1 MPKLQQGIAYA
12 DMEGARARNHIRRDG
27 GRVAFAAGAGAQ
39 PKTRGLIMLSWAVTF
54 LVIGL
59 IAGVLG
65 ITGVAGTATH
75 IAYVLFVVFL
85 ILAVV
90 GMVMG
95 RRPPAV

>member
-1 MPKLQQGIAYA
+1 MV
-12 DMEGARARNHIRRDG
+12 
-27 GRVAFAAGAGAQ
+27 VAVHPVFLTCH
-39 PKTRGLIMLSWAVTF
+39 KRFIMLSWAVTF

-65 ITGVAGTATH
+65 VSGVAGTATH

-90 GMVMG
+90 GLIMG
-95 RRPPAV
+95 RRPPAG

>member
-1 MPKLQQGIAYA
+1 MPSQVIPFS
-12 DMEGARARNHIRRDG
+12 HPVRRG
-27 GRVAFAAGAGAQ
+27 V
-39 PKTRGLIMLSWAVTF
+39 IMLSWAVTF

-65 ITGVAGTATH
+65 VSGVAGTATH

-95 RRPPAV
+95 KRPPAV